1 MFARQMVLIGLLHVL
16 NLQSFKQ
23 NMKDLITF
31 KYNHWKQYHKSK
43 NLKTSFL
50 TYKISRVQKLSGA
63 LPPAPTPT
71 PPPRALLSVQCTG
84 DLRRSQTPPPFSQ

>member
-31 KYNHWKQYHKSK
+31 KYNHWKQYHKSQI
-43 NLKTSFL
+43 LKTSFL

-63 LPPAPTPT
+63 LPPVPT
-71 PPPRALLSVQCTG
+71 PPP
-84 DLRRSQTPPPFSQ
+84 TPPPGLCSQSNVLGT

>member
-31 KYNHWKQYHKSK
+31 KYNHWKQYHKSQI
-43 NLKTSFL
+43 LKTSFL

-63 LPPAPTPT
+63 LPPV
-71 PPPRALLSVQCTG
+71 PPPPQGFALSPMYWGLKAIS
-84 DLRRSQTPPPFSQ
+84 DTPPPF